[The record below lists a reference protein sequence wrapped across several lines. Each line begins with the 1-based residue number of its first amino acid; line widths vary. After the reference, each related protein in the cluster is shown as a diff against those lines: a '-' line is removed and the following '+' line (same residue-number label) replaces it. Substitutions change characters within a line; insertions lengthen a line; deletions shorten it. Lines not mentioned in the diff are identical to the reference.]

1 MCIVGPTENTVA
13 LFKHFYDRQ
22 NLWRRKSLVKSF
34 TLKPTTT
41 LILFYSLL
49 VTNLYTLLQ

>member
-1 MCIVGPTENTVA
+1 MYVVGPTENTAA

-22 NLWRRKSLVKSF
+22 NLRRRKSLVKSF
-34 TLKPTTT
+34 TPKPTTT
-41 LILFYSLL
+41 LTLFYSLL